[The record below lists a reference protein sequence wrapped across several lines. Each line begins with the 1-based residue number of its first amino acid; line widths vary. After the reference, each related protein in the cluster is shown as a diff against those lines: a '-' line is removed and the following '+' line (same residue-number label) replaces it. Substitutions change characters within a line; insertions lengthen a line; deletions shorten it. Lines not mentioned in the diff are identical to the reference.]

1 MFVVNAS
8 RSPEEIKRRLAKTF
22 NGLEAIER
30 DQSEVIKDLR
40 KTFEEQVDSV
50 VHQLLQH
57 LLSDDIK
64 KCFTQWPKEGSPAE
78 NASWKEW
85 EENVNAVLSRRF
97 LAIVDQWEEE
107 NKVFSTTR
115 TSLLEHFQNHFNRI
129 EFRLQQNIQSEA
141 KDYNSNKRKLTFG
154 IQRSLGQ
161 KIFWSVKTFGLS
173 VWHSKHF
180 VRRYEI
186 ANAIRCAKRIAS
198 LFAMDLYKDL
208 LEDGSKH
215 ILTKSMKT
223 ELETFVEDKLKDAKL
238 YLEGIDAR
246 LQELIKADREL
257 YEQLVERPARY
268 RPLFDEVTQHWNR
281 MAKFGLS
288 EVCAVKIDSKELEWK
303 EETSSCLGRGAFGAV
318 YLGTMERDG
327 EVKNVALKV
336 WNEKLDAANAKE
348 IMEEMKTLR

>member
-8 RSPEEIKRRLAKTF
+8 RSPEEIKKRLAKTF

-30 DQSEVIKDLR
+30 DRGEVIKDLR

-57 LLSDDIK
+57 FLSDDIK
-64 KCFTQWPKEGSPAE
+64 KCFTERSKEDGPAE
-78 NASWKEW
+78 GASWKEL
-85 EENVNAVLSRRF
+85 EENVNAHLSRRF

-115 TSLLEHFQNHFNRI
+115 TSLMKHFQNHFDNI

-141 KDYNSNKRKLTFG
+141 KDDNSNKRKLTFG
-154 IQRSLGQ
+154 IQKSLLQ
-161 KIFWSVKTFGLS
+161 KIFWNLKTIGLS
-173 VWHSKHF
+173 VWYSHHHIK
-180 VRRYEI
+180 RLEI
-186 ANAIRCAKRIAS
+186 ANAIRCAKHIAS
-198 LFAMDLYKDL
+198 VFARDLYKDL
-208 LEDGSKH
+208 LEDFSNH

-246 LQELIKADREL
+246 LQELIEADREL
-257 YEQLVERPARY
+257 YEQLTKRPKRY
-268 RPLFDEVTQHWNR
+268 RPVFDQVTRHWNG
-281 MAKFGLS
+281 MAKFGLR
-288 EVCAVKIDSKELEWK
+288 EVFAVKIDSKELEWK

-318 YLGTMERDG
+318 YQGTMKRDG

-336 WNEKLDAANAKE
+336 WNEELDAANAKE